1 MNLQLNQSVDTYA
14 GMESKDYA
22 KIIFNRFNEL
32 DYADDPRKLRKSL
45 ADHLGLHESQL
56 SRMVRGR
63 GGWTVERYVAA
74 LKYLD
79 IDPHTVFCPR
89 SKNTPLHGGDE
100 TTALILSILN
110 KLGAP
115 ETVLSLLRMIKEV
128 HEQRGDIEIILDA
141 VRAVHKAAV
150 PEKKLSAVPTKK
162 SSR

>member
-1 MNLQLNQSVDTYA
+1 MSLSMQNMFVNE
-14 GMESKDYA
+14 GNMPK
-22 KIIFNRFNEL
+22 EL
-32 DYADDPRKLRKSL
+32 DYSKIIYDRFSDLRRRRDPRSQKDL
-45 ADHLGLHESQL
+45 ADVLEIHDTQL
-56 SRMVRGR
+56 SRMLRGE

-74 LKYLD
+74 LNYLD

-89 SKNTPLHGGDE
+89 SKTTSHGGDE

-110 KLGAP
+110 NLGAP

-128 HEQRGDIEIILDA
+128 HEQRGDIDIILDA